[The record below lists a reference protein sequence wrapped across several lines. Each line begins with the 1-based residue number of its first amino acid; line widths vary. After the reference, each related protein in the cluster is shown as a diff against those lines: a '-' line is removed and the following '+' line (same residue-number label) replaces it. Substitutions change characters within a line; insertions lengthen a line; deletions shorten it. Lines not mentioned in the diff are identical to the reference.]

1 MTNDNDPNEM
11 TLADAHAW
19 LRSISYD
26 QKWTND
32 QLIAAVAHLPRADLD
47 AIFKALTIVA
57 EAAAREAD
65 ELEAYVAN
73 RQRSAP
79 AA

>member
-1 MTNDNDPNEM
+1 MTNDNDANEM
-11 TLADAHAW
+11 TLADANAW
-19 LRSISYD
+19 LRSINYD
-26 QKWTND
+26 HTWTND
-32 QLIAAVAHLPRADLD
+32 QLIAAVAHLPRVDLD

-57 EAAAREAD
+57 EAAAGEAD

-73 RQRSAP
+73 RHRSAP